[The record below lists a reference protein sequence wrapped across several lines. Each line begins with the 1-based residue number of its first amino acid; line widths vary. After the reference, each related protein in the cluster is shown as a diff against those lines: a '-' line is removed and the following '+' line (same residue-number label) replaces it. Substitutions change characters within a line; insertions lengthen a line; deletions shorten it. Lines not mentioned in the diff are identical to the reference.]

1 MRFIILLFLFTNF
14 CTAEPTIARV
24 TYYWG
29 DDNTSTGKKPQK
41 NKTIAVDPKIIK
53 YGSEVF
59 IPQIN
64 KTFIASDTGPAVKSR
79 LASRKLGKTNI
90 VVDIYCETKKEAL
103 TYIKKYPMFME
114 VRIKKL
120 EFCR

>member
-1 MRFIILLFLFTNF
+1 MRFIILLFFATNF
-14 CTAEPTIARV
+14 CMAEPTIARV

-29 DDNTSTGKKPQK
+29 HNKTSTGIKPLK

-53 YGSEVF
+53 YGSNVF
-59 IPQIN
+59 IPKIN
-64 KTFIASDTGPAVKSR
+64 KTFVASDTGSAVKSR

-114 VRIKKL
+114 VRVQ
-120 EFCR
+120 